1 MTSSSK
7 KELLKTIK
15 ERSYL
20 NKDFDSLRAD
30 LLQYARTYFPD
41 AIRDFSEA
49 GLGGLLLEMCAYVGD
64 VQSFYLDHQFQENFP
79 DSSIETNNI
88 QRHLKNAGVQITGAS
103 PAVVSVTFYIEVP
116 ADATSATGGPLRDAL
131 PKIQAGTSCKSNGGT
146 EFELTEDLDFGA
158 VDNAGNLLATVT
170 ISNRDSNNKP
180 TSYILTLSGIAL
192 SGARRV
198 DSFQVNGF
206 EKFKKITLAQENITE
221 IISVRDSKGNEY
233 YEVES
238 LTQDTVYKAT
248 INNSPDTQLVKE
260 NLIPI
265 PAPYRFTKE
274 GQLSTRFTTLT
285 FGGGSAESLDDD
297 MIPDPSEFAVPLY
310 GKKVFS
316 RFTINPGNLLQ
327 TSTLGILSPNTT
339 LTIEYRFGGGLSHN
353 IEANTIRSISRLV
366 ISFPRNPS
374 SAVAQFVRSSL
385 DVKNLAPASGGE
397 DAPTIDDL
405 KARVSSF
412 RNSQSRIVTKEDLLA
427 RIYTMPSNFGRVF
440 RASVQPNPNNPLAT
454 QLFIISRNIRKQLVV
469 SPDSLKKNLA
479 FYLNQYRMI
488 SDAIDILDAKI
499 INYQVKFQVV
509 IDPNM
514 NKSLVMKNIM
524 SKLTKFFDIKNYYID
539 QPIILAEVQNIIF
552 NTRGVIS
559 IVSISLENISG
570 QVGDSNP
577 RSYSEFE
584 FDIAANTLNGIV
596 FPPPGGIFELRF
608 KDFDLIGAAL

>member
-1 MTSSSK
+1 MMSPSK

-79 DSSIETNNI
+79 DSSVEINNI

-103 PAVVSVTFYIEVP
+103 PAVVNLTFYIEVP
-116 ADATSATGGPLRDAL
+116 ADSTTATNGPMADAL
-131 PKIQAGTSCKSNGGT
+131 PKIHAGTSCKGNSGI

-158 VDNAGNLLATVT
+158 TDNAGNLIASVT
-170 ISNRDSNNKP
+170 IANTDSNNKP
-180 TSYILTLSGIAL
+180 TSYILSLTGIGISGLRKVETYQI
-192 SGARRV
+192 
-198 DSFQVNGF
+198 NGF
-206 EKFKKITLAQENITE
+206 EQFKKITLAQENITE

-238 LTQDTVYKAT
+238 LTQDTVYKAMV
-248 INNSPDTQLVKE
+248 NQSPDNELVKE

-265 PAPYRFTKE
+265 PAPYRFIKE
-274 GQLSTRFTTLT
+274 GQLATRFTTLT
-285 FGGGSAESLDDD
+285 FGGGSAESTEDDI
-297 MIPDPSEFAVPLY
+297 IPDPSEFAVPLY

-327 TSTLGILSPNTT
+327 TSTLGILSPNST
-339 LTIEYRFGGGLSHN
+339 LTIEYRHGGGLSHN
-353 IEANTIRSISRLV
+353 VETNTIRNITRLV
-366 ISFPRNPS
+366 ISFPKNPS
-374 SAVAQFVRSSL
+374 VAVSQYVRSSL
-385 DVKNLAPASGGE
+385 DVKNLSAASGGE
-397 DAPTIDDL
+397 DAPSIDDL
-405 KARVSSF
+405 KAKVSSY

-440 RASVQPNPNNPLAT
+440 RASVQPNPNNLLAT
-454 QLFIISRNIRKQLVV
+454 QLFIISRNRQKQLVI

-488 SDAIDILDAKI
+488 SDAIDILDAKV
-499 INYQVKFQVV
+499 INYQLKFQVV
-509 IDPNM
+509 IDPSM
-514 NKSLVMKNIM
+514 NKNLVMKNIM
-524 SKLTKFFDIKNYYID
+524 SKLTKFFDVKNFHID
-539 QPIILAEVQNIIF
+539 QPIILAEIQNIIF

-559 IVSISLENISG
+559 IVSIDLQNISG
-570 QVGDSNP
+570 PVGDSNP
-577 RSYSEFE
+577 RVYSEYE
-584 FDIAANTLNGIV
+584 FDMAANTLNGIV

-608 KDFDLIGAAL
+608 KDYDIIGAAL